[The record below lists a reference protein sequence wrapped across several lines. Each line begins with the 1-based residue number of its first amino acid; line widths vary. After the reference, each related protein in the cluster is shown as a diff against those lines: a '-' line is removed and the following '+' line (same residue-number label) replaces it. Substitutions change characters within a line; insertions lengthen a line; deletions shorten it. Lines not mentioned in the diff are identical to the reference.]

1 MRCLIHLRQCRDE
14 KRNIAVRSESVDC
27 VRNIAIQV
35 EIWKKNPVSGRTGEA
50 VSMGRAPDL
59 AGCGS
64 GNDTKCRDF
73 FRCNG

>member
-14 KRNIAVRSESVDC
+14 KRNIAVHSESVDC

-35 EIWKKNPVSGRTGEA
+35 EIWKKNSVSGRAGEA
-50 VSMGRAPDL
+50 VFMGRAPDL

-64 GNDTKCRDF
+64 RNDTKCRDF

>member
-1 MRCLIHLRQCRDE
+1 MRCLIHLRQCRDK
-14 KRNIAVRSESVDC
+14 KRNIAVHRESVDC

-35 EIWKKNPVSGRTGEA
+35 EIWKKNSASGRTGEA
-50 VSMGRAPDL
+50 VSMRRTPDL